1 MELTDCL
8 EASLSV
14 TEVDA
19 VDSPEPLLEV
29 SGDGERS
36 PGGLGGG
43 GALKSM
49 SNIALGGG
57 GSGPWSGDQADNIDT
72 RTVVL
77 ALTLQ
82 RMVRPDLARE
92 YLYLGAEMMKR
103 RPKTP
108 SEAGCILQV
117 HPSPVERCAWVLL

>member
-36 PGGLGGG
+36 RGGLGGG

-57 GSGPWSGDQADNIDT
+57 GSGP
-72 RTVVL
+72 
-77 ALTLQ
+77 ALEW
-82 RMVRPDLARE
+82 RP
-92 YLYLGAEMMKR
+92 G
-103 RPKTP
+103 
-108 SEAGCILQV
+108 
-117 HPSPVERCAWVLL
+117 